1 LYSILQNGRIGSNDY
16 HLFYQ
21 RKEEIKIKKF
31 LMGNEAIAQGCLES
45 GIDFATG
52 YPGTPSSEI
61 ITSLSMSKERNL
73 YVEWSVNEK
82 VALENA
88 IGASWSGLRSIC
100 VMKHVGLNVA
110 ADPFMSLAYTGVKG
124 GLVIIVTDD
133 PFPHSSQN
141 EQDSRR
147 YAHAAKIPCLDPAT
161 PQEAKDMAKYAFELS
176 EKYEIPV
183 MLRPT
188 TRVCHARSDIEI
200 GKVPREKKVG
210 RFFKDRD
217 RWVLVPS
224 NAKML
229 HKDLE
234 MKQDAIKSDL
244 NRTPFNKEY
253 HTIDQDI
260 ISDKKREKAKIA
272 IVSSGVAS
280 CYVKEIIPDDIPF
293 LKIGT
298 YPVDIDRLGEFT
310 NKYEKILVV
319 EELDP
324 VLEEIVKMSTCSTV
338 LGKYTGDV
346 PFYGELNLNII
357 HDILK
362 KNGIAPIVGYDIQK
376 PVEGLPARPP
386 ILCAGCSHRSI
397 LYLIEK
403 VFKNGIYA
411 SDIGCYTLSPFAVD
425 TCLCMG
431 ASITIGSGIS
441 HCDKRDVVATIG
453 DSTFMHTGIPGL
465 INAVYNNANMLI
477 VILDNRTTAMTGHQP
492 TPGTGQNIRG
502 ESKKLSLENICKA
515 CGADFV
521 ATVDPFDLDRAKN
534 VIERAKKEKGVRVII
549 SQHPCYI
556 IERRRGVEEAY
567 YEIDVKRCTK
577 CGDCLDYGCPAIEL
591 YDIKPVINDLC
602 TGCGVCVDLCKN
614 GAIRRVK

>member
-1 LYSILQNGRIGSNDY
+1 
-16 HLFYQ
+16 
-21 RKEEIKIKKF
+21 
-31 LMGNEAIAQGCLES
+31 MGNEAIAQGCLES
-45 GIDFATG
+45 KIDFAAG

-61 ITSLSMSKERNL
+61 ITSLSLSKERNL

-82 VALENA
+82 VALENT

-161 PQEAKDMAKYAFELS
+161 PQEAKDMVKYAFGLS
-176 EKYEIPV
+176 ERYEIPV

-188 TRVCHARSDIEI
+188 TRVCHARSDIDVGDI
-200 GKVPREKKVG
+200 PREKKVG

-224 NAKML
+224 NAKTL
-229 HKDLE
+229 HRELE
-234 MKQDAIKSDL
+234 MKQTGIIKDL
-244 NRTPFNKEY
+244 NEAPFNYGYHAKQIDKTPDKE
-253 HTIDQDI
+253 Q
-260 ISDKKREKAKIA
+260 KKGRIA
-272 IVSSGVAS
+272 VVSGGVAS
-280 CYVKEIIPDDIPF
+280 CYVKEIIPKDIPF

-310 NKYEKILVV
+310 NNYEKILVI

-346 PFYGELNLNII
+346 PFYGELNLNMVY
-357 HDILK
+357 DILK
-362 KNGIAPIVGYDIQK
+362 KNGITPIVSYDIQK

-403 VFKNGIYA
+403 VFKNGIYT

-477 VILDNRTTAMTGHQP
+477 VVLDNRTTAMTGHQP

-502 ESKKLSLENICKA
+502 GSKELSLEDICKA

-521 ATVDPFDLDRAKN
+521 ATVDPFNLDQAKKVIEKAKN
-534 VIERAKKEKGVRVII
+534 EKGVRVII

-556 IERRRGVEEAY
+556 IERRQGIEEAY

-591 YDIKPVINDLC
+591 YDIKPIINDLC
-602 TGCGVCVDLCKN
+602 TGCGICIDLCKN

>member
-1 LYSILQNGRIGSNDY
+1 
-16 HLFYQ
+16 
-21 RKEEIKIKKF
+21 
-31 LMGNEAIAQGCLES
+31 MGNEAIAQGCLEA

-61 ITSLSMSKERNL
+61 ITSLSISKERKV

-88 IGASWSGLRSIC
+88 IGASWSGLRTIC

-110 ADPFMSLAYTGVKG
+110 ADSFMSLPYTGVRG
-124 GLVIIVTDD
+124 GLVVIVTDD

-161 PQEAKDMAKYAFELS
+161 PQEAKEMVKYAFELS

-188 TRVCHARSDIEI
+188 TRVCHARSDVEVERMP
-200 GKVPREKKVG
+200 KEKKVG

-224 NAKML
+224 NAKAL
-229 HKDLE
+229 HRELEIKQKD
-234 MKQDAIKSDL
+234 IINDL
-244 NRTPFNKEY
+244 TETPFNHKYQAKQVDKE
-253 HTIDQDI
+253 
-260 ISDKKREKAKIA
+260 REKGKIA
-272 IVSSGVAS
+272 IVSGGVAS
-280 CYVKEIIPDDIPF
+280 CYVKELIPDDIPF

-298 YPVDIDRLGEFT
+298 YPVDLNRLGNFAE
-310 NKYEKILVV
+310 NYEKILVI

-338 LGKYTGDV
+338 LGKYTGEV

-357 HDILK
+357 HDIFL
-362 KNGIAPIVGYDIQK
+362 KNGIIPVTSYDSQK

-453 DSTFMHTGIPGL
+453 DSTFMHTGIPGM
-465 INAVYNNANMLI
+465 INAVYNNANILI

-492 TPGTGQNIRG
+492 TPGTGYNIRG
-502 ESKKLSLENICKA
+502 ESKELSLEKICLA

-521 ATVDPFDLDRAKN
+521 ETVDPFDLDQAKK

-556 IERRRGVEEAY
+556 IERKKGAERAY

-591 YDIKPVINDLC
+591 YDIKPMINDLC
-602 TGCGVCVDLCKN
+602 TGCGICIDLCKN
-614 GAIRRVK
+614 GAIRRIK

>member
-1 LYSILQNGRIGSNDY
+1 M
-16 HLFYQ
+16 
-21 RKEEIKIKKF
+21 IKKF
-31 LMGNEAIAQGCLES
+31 LMGNEAIAQGCLEA

-61 ITSLSMSKERNL
+61 ITSLSISNERNV

-88 IGASWSGLRSIC
+88 IGAAWCGLRSIC

-124 GLVIIVTDD
+124 GFVIIVTDD

-161 PQEAKDMAKYAFELS
+161 PQEAKDMVKYAFELS

-188 TRVCHARSDIEI
+188 TRICHARSDIE
-200 GKVPREKKVG
+200 VEKFQIEDLKPTNQRFVKIPKEKRVG

-224 NAKML
+224 NAKIL
-229 HKDLE
+229 HRELQI
-234 MKQDAIKSDL
+234 KQKKIIEDL
-244 NRTPFNKEY
+244 NGTPFNKRVKNIKE
-253 HTIDQDI
+253 T
-260 ISDKKREKAKIA
+260 KIA
-272 IVSSGVAS
+272 VVSGGVAS
-280 CYVKEIIPDDIPF
+280 CYVKELIPNDIPF
-293 LKIGT
+293 FKIGT

-310 NKYEKILVV
+310 KNYEKILVI

-324 VLEEIVKMSTCSTV
+324 ILEEIVKMSTCSTV

-346 PFYGELNLNII
+346 PFYGELNQNIVY
-357 HDILK
+357 DILI
-362 KNGIAPIVGYDIQK
+362 KNGITPVVKYDLKK

-386 ILCAGCSHRSI
+386 ILCAGCPHRSI

-403 VFKNGIYA
+403 IFKNGIYT
-411 SDIGCYTLSPFAVD
+411 SDIGCYTLSPFSVD

-465 INAVYNNANMLI
+465 INAVYNNANILI

-492 TPGTGQNIRG
+492 TAGTGQNIQG
-502 ESKKLSLENICKA
+502 ESKELSLEKICQA

-521 ATVDPFDLDRAKN
+521 ETVDPFDINLSKK
-534 VIERAKKEKGVRVII
+534 ILERAKKEKGVRVII
-549 SQHPCYI
+549 ARHPCYM
-556 IERRRGVEEAY
+556 IERKQNVEKAY

-591 YDIKPVINDLC
+591 YDIKPIINDLC
-602 TGCGVCVDLCKN
+602 TGCGVCSDLCRN
-614 GAIRRVK
+614 GAIRRIK